1 MKNSSNRLIFP
12 TFVCM
17 EGSADKIFEVLKRYW
32 GFTEFRPV
40 QERIIRS
47 AMAGRDTLALMPT
60 GGGKSLTYQVPG
72 LAQPGLCIVVTPLIA
87 LMKDQVDRLRAR
99 RIPAVAIHS
108 GLSPRQIDIALD
120 NCVYGD
126 VKFLYVAPERLATE
140 AFRLRVERMKVSLLA
155 VDEAHC
161 ISQWGYDFRPSYLR
175 IAELREKLPG
185 VPVLALTASATKLV
199 AEDIMRHL
207 RFAEPHILR
216 SSFARPNLSYSVRR
230 TDDKNGQLLRL
241 VQNVPG
247 SGIVYVRTREGTEQ
261 VADMLRRQGVTAAAY
276 HGGMGH
282 AERSLRQEEWVAGRT
297 RVMVATNAFGMG
309 IDKPDVRFVAH
320 YAMCDSLESYY
331 QEAGRAGRDG
341 VRSYA
346 LLLTSPDDGGRIIKR
361 FEQEFPPLEKIK
373 DIYEK
378 VCSYLQIGIGD
389 GAEASFLFNIHDFCA
404 REHLYSGTVQSAL
417 KLLQQNGY
425 MTLTDAQENPA
436 RIMFCVSRD
445 DLYRIRVQR
454 DELDHFI
461 RTLLRLYNGVFT
473 EFRQID
479 EGEIATWSGYTV
491 ERVKE
496 LLKRLW
502 QLRVIRYVPLQPL
515 ADPLHERGAAS
526 PRRPLHLSRH
536 LQTASGADARTF
548 RTHAR
553 LRRQRNPLPER
564 RAGSLLRRGRSRAV
578 RRLRHLSGPQ
588 ARRKTKIRGRRRQCG
603 GKPAQRGARTAGPRS
618 RRPARTGRRI
628 SGRRAADR
636 RSDPAAARRGSARHR
651 QGRENQAEIT
661 RRPDA

>member
-320 YAMCDSLESYY
+320 YTMCDSLESYY

-346 LLLTSPDDGGRIIKR
+346 LLLTSPDDGGRIVKR

-496 LLKRLW
+496 LLLKRLW
-502 QLRVIRYVPLQPL
+502 QLRVIRYVPSNRSPILFMNEERLPR
-515 ADPLHERGAAS
+515 ADLYIS
-526 PRRPLHLSRH
+526 PD
-536 LQTASGADARTF
+536 TYK
-548 RTHAR
+548 
-553 LRRQRNPLPER
+553 RRQELMRER
-564 RAGSLLRRGRSRAV
+564 FEHMLDYAANETRCRSAV
-578 RRLRHLSGPQ
+578 LEAYFGEGDPAPCGVCDICL
-588 ARRKTKIRGRRRQCG
+588 AR
-603 GKPAQRGARTAGPRS
+603 
-618 RRPARTGRRI
+618 
-628 SGRRAADR
+628 RRAAKQKSADAAGNAAESLR
-636 RSDPAAARRGSARHR
+636 KEVLERLAQGPADPRELADGFPGGVQRTGEVIR
-651 QGRENQAEIT
+651 QLLDEGLLATGKDGKIRLK
-661 RRPDA
+661 